1 MKQIIF
7 AVLAL
12 LFVADLQAQEFNF
25 QVTINTPKLQT
36 ADPKVFETLESA
48 IEEFMN
54 TTNWA
59 DDVFELDERING
71 SIVININ
78 EEKSATR
85 FTAEMAIQAVRPV
98 YNSTYETV
106 LLTYQD
112 NNVWFDY
119 EQYQPLVFSQ
129 NTFNDNLTATLGFY
143 AYIILGMDYDS
154 FSPLGGQEHFQ
165 TAQEIVNNIP
175 PGAAS
180 ISPKGWRSLDG
191 NRNRF
196 WMIENL
202 LSPRVRPYRQAMYD
216 YHRQGLDIMHED
228 PAAGRAI
235 IADAL
240 EAVDEVNRAYPNSMI
255 IQMFSDAKGDE
266 IAEIFK
272 QSTPQEKNKVIQIM
286 SRVDAAKVSKYQAIR

>member
-7 AVLAL
+7 VILAL
-12 LFVADLQAQEFNF
+12 FAGVQSIAQEFNF

-36 ADPKVFETLESA
+36 ADPKVFETLETA

-54 TTNWA
+54 TTNWT
-59 DDVFELDERING
+59 DDVFEFEERING
-71 SIVININ
+71 NIVININ
-78 EEKSATR
+78 EEKSASR
-85 FTAEMAIQAVRPV
+85 FTAEMAIQAARPV
-98 YNSTYETV
+98 YNSSYETV

-119 EQYQPLVFSQ
+119 EQYQPLIFSQ
-129 NTFNDNLTATLGFY
+129 NAFNDNLTAILGFY
-143 AYIILGMDYDS
+143 AYVILGMDYDS
-154 FSPLGGQEHFQ
+154 FAPLGGQEFFQ
-165 TAQEIVNNIP
+165 TAQEIVNNVP

-180 ISPKGWRSLDG
+180 VSPQGWRSLDG

-216 YHRQGLDIMHED
+216 YHRQGLDIMYED

-240 EAVDEVNRAYPNSMI
+240 DAVAEVDRAYPNAMI

-272 QSTPQEKNKVIQIM
+272 QSSPQEKNKIIQIM
-286 SRVDAAKVSKYQAIR
+286 SRIDAAKVSKYQAIR